1 MYQGWA
7 HHATTRRRDGYLE
20 VQEEVAL
27 VEVLE
32 EGIWREEDPEVGLE
46 EGQEVSLMVVLE
58 IKVMVEAL

>member
-7 HHATTRRRDGYLE
+7 HHARTRRRDGYLE

-27 VEVLE
+27 VEVLK
-32 EGIWREEDPEVGLE
+32 EGIGREEDPEVGLE